1 MSRKPRLEFPGA
13 IYHIHHRGN
22 HQEFIYRDDDDR
34 KLFLE
39 LLESTIK
46 RMNWICHAYC
56 LMGNHY
62 HLLIEI
68 PEGIL
73 SRGMAWLNG
82 VYTQKF
88 NRKYGLTGHLFQGRF
103 KSKPIED
110 NMQFLTAAR
119 YVVRNPV
126 EANIVES
133 AEKWPWS
140 SYRATVGLIKP
151 PEYLFVDDV
160 LSCLSKDRSKA
171 RFYFQEFVKMD
182 LKDNSDEII
191 NLFQEIYSG
200 EREPVFAKR
209 VQTILDMEDSINPV
223 PRNLRTIS
231 RPGLDDLFVGFRYG
245 DLETRNRIIQDAF
258 KLYAYTQ
265 SDIAAFL
272 DLSRSAISKVICKTN
287 WPCHVL
293 PNSRPDPKS
302 SLNGGFPSR

>member
-1 MSRKPRLEFPGA
+1 MPRKPRLEFPGA

-39 LLESTIK
+39 LLESTIQ

-126 EANIVES
+126 EASIVED
-133 AEKWPWS
+133 AGQWPWS

-160 LSCLSKDRSKA
+160 LSSLSKDRSKA
-171 RFYFQEFVKMD
+171 QFYFQEFVKMD
-182 LKDNSDEII
+182 LKDNGDEII
-191 NLFQEIYSG
+191 KLFQEIYSG
-200 EREPVFAKR
+200 KREPVFSKR
-209 VQTILDMEDSINPV
+209 IQTVLDMRNSLGPI
-223 PRNLRTIS
+223 PRNQRILS
-231 RPGLDDLFVGFRYG
+231 RPGLEELFNGITYG
-245 DLETRNRIIQDAF
+245 DFETRNNMIRDAY

-265 SDIAAFL
+265 TEIAAFL
-272 DLSRSAISKVICKTN
+272 DISRSAVSKVVCNTK
-287 WPCHVL
+287 
-293 PNSRPDPKS
+293 
-302 SLNGGFPSR
+302 